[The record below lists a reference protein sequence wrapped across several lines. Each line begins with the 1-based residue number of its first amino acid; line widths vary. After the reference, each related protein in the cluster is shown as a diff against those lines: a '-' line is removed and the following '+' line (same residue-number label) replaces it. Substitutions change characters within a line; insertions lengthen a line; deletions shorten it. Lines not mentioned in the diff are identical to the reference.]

1 MDSDPPPIV
10 VAGYTSALQSH
21 GGDTPEPW
29 QYQSVQLQVETKQ
42 EDLKWY
48 IRAEVFVVI
57 NANTWLILQ
66 R

>member
-10 VAGYTSALQSH
+10 VVGYTSALQSP

-42 EDLKWY
+42 EDLKWS
-48 IRAEVFVVI
+48 
-57 NANTWLILQ
+57 T
-66 R
+66 